1 MNIIVSQ
8 TFLIISIT
16 IKHLGMLFL
25 LNQMFQQ
32 SLKITIFL
40 IIGKQ
45 E

>member
-16 IKHLGMLFL
+16 IKHLRMLCL
-25 LNQMFQQ
+25 LHQMFQQ